1 MATKAAK
8 ADIKK
13 PALYKM
19 ISYKGTS
26 GAKSYTPLTAAK
38 RLREHEKSIGVG
50 FSSVIAGL
58 NAIGATI
65 NSIAQNTQG
74 LLGTWQDSIASQV
87 KDANRIEKIKAKN
100 KKLQEKRDAKKEK
113 EEKDRRALLAREKST
128 KDPKKKKLVK
138 NPVVAAVAKQ
148 SEGFLKWLGKIV
160 GSLISIAI
168 LDWVRKNPEAVEKLV
183 KTLGAI
189 GKFIFKVV
197 GFLAGMSLDGLT
209 EFLENPIS
217 LKGFFG
223 IFKFLA
229 GAVPLFAGFAILKN
243 PIGSIKL
250 IGKVVGGI
258 ITSIKRLFG
267 LNTKADKFKQFKL
280 KKLGKGGNFFQS
292 KTGKLAMGLGAG
304 ATAATAVLASGGTGT
319 EAAGAGVGAAGGQ
332 MLGAKL
338 GAATGIPGMGAVGGM
353 IGTMAGG
360 AVGKQIGTMI
370 GPIVEPFK
378 KWFAQISTI
387 FNDVLK
393 DIKEPLEE
401 FFKTLGS
408 FLSGILTVVEPHLPL
423 ITKIISTGLKVVFAP
438 LWLGIKAL
446 TAVMKLFTGGGGEK
460 KEEVVDTKKGETE
473 GTPPPPPTTQKDEV
487 TKPKEMTP
495 ERKQELLIKRAKS
508 KLRRASSKEAK
519 EMWKKEIASLEAGNK
534 PSPGM
539 AKGGWIHGPQSGY
552 PVSLNGGRSVS
563 FIGHGTEWVGRK
575 AGGRAFVVPFN
586 TPATKTNKGL
596 TKRRL
601 GEASRGGFALPSH
614 MSKGGN
620 VYVSKGSNVYS
631 NVHMAQGGNVYM
643 AKGGE
648 TNKPTGWRRW
658 LAGAADQV
666 TGGFFD
672 FDKQGHSIYQAAGQL
687 QKAGEI
693 IESVKQAMTE
703 QKAERLTQPS
713 VTQINDSN
721 PAVVVG
727 EEGEDMPIIIP
738 GRDELDSD
746 KYIKPKYGLIAEFL
760 TDPVEFM

>member
-26 GAKSYTPLTAAK
+26 GSKSYTPLTAAK
-38 RLREHEKSIGVG
+38 RLRQHEKSMGTG

-58 NAIGATI
+58 NALGATI
-65 NSIAQNTQG
+65 NSIAQNTQS
-74 LLGTWQDSIASQV
+74 LLGTWQESIATQV
-87 KDANRIEKIKAKN
+87 ADANRVEKLKAKN
-100 KKLQEKRDAKKEK
+100 KKLKDKRDNKKEK

-128 KDPKKKKLVK
+128 KDPKKKLVK

-148 SEGFLKWLGKIV
+148 GEGFLKWLGKIV

-168 LDWVRKNPEAVEKLV
+168 LDWVRKNPESVEKLV
-183 KTLGAI
+183 KVLGAI
-189 GKFIFKVV
+189 GKFIFKSVM
-197 GFLAGMSLDGLT
+197 FLGGMSLDGLT

-243 PIGSIKL
+243 PVGSIKL

-267 LNTKADKFKQFKL
+267 LNSKADKFKQFKL

-304 ATAATAVLASGGTGT
+304 AGAATAVLASGGTGT

-353 IGTMAGG
+353 VGSMAGG

-378 KWFAQISTI
+378 KWFAQISVI

-446 TAVMKLFTGGGGEK
+446 TAVLKLFTGGEGK
-460 KEEVVDTKKGETE
+460 KEVSLDEVKDTKKGSVE
-473 GTPPPPPTTQKDEV
+473 GSAPPSPKTQKDEV
-487 TKPKEMTP
+487 TTPKEMTP
-495 ERKQELLIKRAKS
+495 ERKQELLIKRAQAK
-508 KLRRASSKEAK
+508 KRRAASDEAK
-519 EMWKKEIASLEAGNK
+519 AAWDKEIASLRAGNK
-534 PSPGM
+534 PSPGF
-539 AKGGWIHGPQSGY
+539 ARGGWISGPQSGY
-552 PVSLNGGRSVS
+552 PVSLDGGRSTS
-563 FIGHGTEWVGRK
+563 FIGHGTEWVGRSS
-575 AGGRAFVVPFN
+575 GGKAFVVPFN
-586 TPATKTNKGL
+586 TPATKGSPGL
-596 TKRRL
+596 TGRRIK
-601 GEASRGGFALPSH
+601 EAKRGGFALPA
-614 MSKGGN
+614 N
-620 VYVSKGSNVYS
+620 
-631 NVHMAQGGNVYM
+631 M
-643 AKGGE
+643 AKGGKV
-648 TNKPTGWRRW
+648 NKPQGWKRW

-672 FDKQGHSIYQAAGQL
+672 FDKQGHSIYQASGQL

-703 QKAERLTQPS
+703 QKAEKLSQPM

-727 EEGEDMPIIIP
+727 EEGDDMPIIIP
-738 GRDELDSD
+738 GRDEIDAD

>member
-26 GAKSYTPLTAAK
+26 GSKSYTPLTAAK
-38 RLREHEKSIGVG
+38 RLRTHEKSMGVG

-58 NAIGATI
+58 NALGATI
-65 NSIAQNTQG
+65 NSIASNTQG
-74 LLGTWQDSIASQV
+74 LLSGWQQSIATQV
-87 KDANRIEKIKAKN
+87 ADANRVEKLKAKN
-100 KKLQEKRDAKKEK
+100 KKLKEKRDNKKEK

-128 KDPKKKKLVK
+128 KDPKKAKLVK

-148 SEGFLKWLGKIV
+148 GEGFLKWLGKIV

-183 KTLGAI
+183 KVLGAI
-189 GKFIFKVV
+189 GKFIFKTV
-197 GFLAGMSLDGLT
+197 GFLAGMSLDGLVD
-209 EFLENPIS
+209 FLENPVS

-243 PIGSIKL
+243 PVGSIKL

-267 LNTKADKFKQFKL
+267 LNSKADKFKQFKL

-292 KTGKLAMGLGAG
+292 KTGKIAMGLGAG

-353 IGTMAGG
+353 VGSMAGG

-378 KWFAQISTI
+378 EWFSKISTI
-387 FNDVLK
+387 FNSVLK

-446 TAVMKLFTGGGGEK
+446 TAVLKLFTGGEGK
-460 KEEVVDTKKGETE
+460 KEVSLEEVKDTKKGSVE
-473 GTPPPPPTTQKDEV
+473 GSAPPPPKTQKDEV
-487 TKPKEMTP
+487 TTPKELSP
-495 ERKQELLIKRAKS
+495 ERKQEMFIKRAKF
-508 KLRRASSKEAK
+508 KRKRASSPEMEAA
-519 EMWKKEIASLEAGNK
+519 WDKEIASLQAGNK
-534 PSPGM
+534 PSPGFSR
-539 AKGGWIHGPQSGY
+539 GGWISGPQSGY
-552 PVSLNGGRSVS
+552 PVSLDGGRSTS
-563 FIGHGTEWVGRK
+563 FIGHGTEWVGRSS
-575 AGGRAFVVPFN
+575 GGKAFVVPFN
-586 TPATKTNKGL
+586 TPATKSNRGL
-596 TKRRL
+596 TGQRL
-601 GEASRGGFALPSH
+601 GEARRGGFGLPS
-614 MSKGGN
+614 G
-620 VYVSKGSNVYS
+620 
-631 NVHMAQGGNVYM
+631 M
-643 AKGGE
+643 AKGGKVD
-648 TNKPTGWRRW
+648 KPQGWKRW

-687 QKAGEI
+687 QKAGDI
-693 IESVKQAMTE
+693 IEAVKQHMSE
-703 QKAERLTQPS
+703 QKAERLAQPS
-713 VTQINDSN
+713 VTSINDSN

-727 EEGEDMPIIIP
+727 EDGDDMPIIIP
-738 GRDELDSD
+738 GRDEIDSD